1 MQFYING
8 EKKVVVVDDYFPY
21 NEAKGKWAFSR
32 PSESNEIWVLIL
44 EKAWAKVFGSYSR
57 IEAGDCGE
65 VMNPLTGCPT
75 QNITL
80 AEYKNKSNLWHLLS
94 WADRLQFPMCCAA
107 SSSKEDFVGQQ
118 EIEEKGIVDNHAYTL
133 IGVKEIK
140 MDTGKTE
147 RLLCVRNPW
156 GKSKKMTEWK
166 GDWSD
171 VSPLWTAKTK
181 QQVGFKEANDGIFW
195 ISLKDFDLF
204 FYLVTICYYREDY
217 DDSTLCDQH
226 ELDSFG
232 MYKFTYSPSEASK
245 NTPITFTLD

>member
-1 MQFYING
+1 M
-8 EKKVVVVDDYFPY
+8 
-21 NEAKGKWAFSR
+21 
-32 PSESNEIWVLIL
+32 
-44 EKAWAKVFGSYSR
+44 
-57 IEAGDCGE
+57 
-65 VMNPLTGCPT
+65 
-75 QNITL
+75 
-80 AEYKNKSNLWHLLS
+80 
-94 WADRLQFPMCCAA
+94 
-107 SSSKEDFVGQQ
+107 
-118 EIEEKGIVDNHAYTL
+118 

-140 MDTGKTE
+140 LDNGKTD

-171 VSPLWTAKTK
+171 ASPLWTARTK

-217 DDSTLCDQH
+217 DGSTLCDQH